1 MPNRGHP
8 TCLMTILDRYVL
20 QKFVTPFV
28 YCFLG
33 FIGIWFI
40 FDLSY
45 NMPDFIQGHATVSA
59 LAEYYA
65 SQIPQL
71 VVLCLPIALLLALL
85 YSLAAMSRSNE
96 IISMIGVGL
105 SVTRILFPL
114 LAVGLILTAV
124 TTYFNYEK
132 GPHAVAARKQ
142 MLRDIKRGEK
152 RTEAVY
158 GLLFRN
164 REELRTWFMR
174 RINTRF
180 KTGRL
185 NDIQI
190 IQQNEDGEILKQWYA
205 NEANFKPELKQWVLL
220 HARYVEMNSNG
231 DITKSEVHDNMVL
244 EGWSET
250 PWRILSSVMNPEF
263 LSVSELRDYLT
274 FNSDFP
280 ENRLAAYRTHLQ
292 YRWALPWFCLVVV
305 FLAAPMGIVY
315 SRRGILG
322 GVAVAI
328 GLFFSL
334 VFLSTLFIAFGKGQR
349 ISPFTAAWGPVIFFF
364 LIGLVLL
371 WYRSTNRELPKL
383 KIPGF

>member
-1 MPNRGHP
+1 
-8 TCLMTILDRYVL
+8 MTILDRYVL
-20 QKFVTPFV
+20 RNTITPFF

-33 FIGIWFI
+33 FVGIWFI
-40 FDLSY
+40 FDLST
-45 NMPDFIQGHATVSA
+45 NMPDFIQGHASLSA

-96 IISMIGVGL
+96 IISMIGAGL
-105 SVTRILFPL
+105 SVTRILVPL
-114 LAVGLILTAV
+114 IAVGVVLTAV
-124 TTYFNYEK
+124 TAYFNYEQ
-132 GPHAVAARKQ
+132 GPHATAAKQQ

-152 RTEAVY
+152 RTEAVF

-164 REELRTWFMR
+164 REALRTWFMR

-180 KTGRL
+180 KSGRIG
-185 NDIQI
+185 DIQI
-190 IQQNEDGEILKQWYA
+190 IQQNADGDILQQWYA
-205 NEANFKPELKQWVLL
+205 REANYKPDQKRWVLSN
-220 HARYVEMNSNG
+220 AKYVEMDSNG
-231 DITKSEVHDNMVL
+231 DVTKSELKDTLVID
-244 EGWSET
+244 GWSET
-250 PWRILSSVMNPEF
+250 PWRILSSAMNPEF
-263 LSVSELRDYLT
+263 LSVTELRDYLR

-280 ENRLAAYRTHLQ
+280 ESRLAAFRTHLE

-315 SRRGILG
+315 SRRGIVG

-328 GLFFSL
+328 GLFFAM

-349 ISPFTAAWGPVIFFF
+349 ISPFTAAWVPVIIFF

-371 WYRSTNRELPKL
+371 WYRSTNRDIPKL

>member
-1 MPNRGHP
+1 
-8 TCLMTILDRYVL
+8 MTILDRYVL
-20 QKFVTPFV
+20 RNTITPFI

-33 FIGIWFI
+33 FVGIWFI
-40 FDLSY
+40 FDLSS
-45 NMPDFIQGHATVSA
+45 NMPDFIQGRASFSA
-59 LAEYYA
+59 LLEYYS

-71 VVLCLPIALLLALL
+71 VVLCLPIALLLSLL

-96 IISMIGVGL
+96 IISMIGAGL
-105 SVTRILFPL
+105 SVTRILIPL
-114 LAVGLILTAV
+114 IAVGVLLTAV
-124 TTYFNYEK
+124 TAYFNYEK
-132 GPHAVAARKQ
+132 GPHAAAAKTQ
-142 MLRDIKRGEK
+142 MLRDIKRREK
-152 RTEAVY
+152 RTEAVF

-164 REELRTWFMR
+164 REALRTWFMR

-180 KTGRL
+180 KNGRVG
-185 NDIQI
+185 DIQI
-190 IQQNEDGEILKQWYA
+190 IQQNEAGDITEQWYA
-205 NEANFKPELKQWVLL
+205 REANYKADQKRWVLSNAK
-220 HARYVEMNSNG
+220 HVEMDSKG
-231 DITKSEVHDNMVL
+231 DITKSELKDELIL

-250 PWRILSSVMNPEF
+250 PWRILSASMNPEF
-263 LSVSELRDYLT
+263 LSVSELRDYLK

-280 ENRLAAYRTHLQ
+280 ERRLAAYRTHLQ
-292 YRWALPWFCLVVV
+292 YRWALPWVCVVVV

-322 GVAVAI
+322 GVAMAI

-371 WYRSTNRELPKL
+371 WYRSTNRDLPKL

>member
-1 MPNRGHP
+1 
-8 TCLMTILDRYVL
+8 MTILDRYVL
-20 QKFVTPFV
+20 RNTITPFF

-33 FIGIWFI
+33 FVGIWFI
-40 FDLSY
+40 FDLSS
-45 NMPDFIQGHATVSA
+45 NMPDFIQGHVGFSA
-59 LAEYYA
+59 LVEYYS

-71 VVLCLPIALLLALL
+71 VVLCLPIALLLSLL
-85 YSLAAMSRSNE
+85 YSLTAMSRSNE
-96 IISMIGVGL
+96 IISMVGAGL
-105 SVTRILFPL
+105 SVTRILVPL
-114 LAVGLILTAV
+114 IAISVLLTAV
-124 TTYFNYEK
+124 TAYFNYEK
-132 GPHAVAARKQ
+132 GPHAAAAKTQ
-142 MLRDIKRGEK
+142 MLRDIKRREK
-152 RTEAVY
+152 RTEAVF

-164 REELRTWFMR
+164 REALRTWFMR

-180 KTGRL
+180 KSGKIG
-185 NDIQI
+185 DIQI
-190 IQQNEDGEILKQWYA
+190 IQQNEAGDITQQWYA
-205 NEANFKPELKQWVLL
+205 REANYKRDQKQWVLSN
-220 HARYVEMNSNG
+220 ARYVEMDSKG
-231 DITKSEVHDNMVL
+231 DITKSELKDTL
-244 EGWSET
+244 IIDGWSET
-250 PWRILSSVMNPEF
+250 PWRILSASMNPEY

-280 ENRLAAYRTHLQ
+280 ERRLAAYRTHLE
-292 YRWALPWFCLVVV
+292 YRWALPWFCVVVV

-371 WYRSTNRELPKL
+371 WYRSTNRDIPKL